1 MSNLKNEIFELLN
14 PPDSSLFY
22 SRGDENDP
30 RMGDIVLR
38 DWENLEDVNV
48 VLIGVP
54 QDEGVKRN
62 KGRLG
67 AEKAPNEIRK
77 YLYRF
82 TPFNFKF
89 TKQITNLKIFDLGN
103 LKTDGTLEEIHERL
117 TFVISKLIERKIL
130 PIVLGGG
137 HDIAFPD
144 YLGFA
149 KNFQNRAVLN
159 IDTHLDVRDSQP
171 RNSGTPFR
179 QILECEYKPDKLIE
193 IGIQDYANS
202 IYHFEYAIKNKVK
215 IITLDEIKSKG
226 IESLLSSIH
235 QDLKNYPL
243 HLSFDMDSVRGADAP
258 GVSATY
264 PSGLSANEVL
274 KIALYCGLNF
284 DVKIL
289 DIAEVNPEFD
299 IDGKTSRLAGYF
311 ILNFLTGFANS
322 KLQK

>member
-1 MSNLKNEIFELLN
+1 MSNLSHEISQFLN
-14 PPDSSLFY
+14 PPDESLFY
-22 SRGDENDP
+22 SRGDKNDP

-38 DWENLEDVNV
+38 DREKFEDVDV

-62 KGRLG
+62 KGRPG
-67 AEKAPNEIRK
+67 ASKAPDEIRK
-77 YLYRF
+77 YLYRH

-89 TKQITNLKIFDLGN
+89 KKQITDLKIFDLGN
-103 LKTDGTLEEIHERL
+103 LKTDGELEEIHQRL
-117 TFVISKLIERKIL
+117 SFVVYEIVKLGIL
-130 PIVLGGG
+130 PIIIGGG

-149 KNFQNRAVLN
+149 KNFEKGAVLN
-159 IDTHLDVRDSQP
+159 IDTHLDVRDSRQ

-179 QILECEYKPDKLIE
+179 QILECERKPDKLIE
-193 IGIQDYANS
+193 VGIQNYANS
-202 IYHFEYAIKNKVK
+202 IYHFEYALKNGVK
-215 IITLDEIKSKG
+215 IFTLDEVKERG
-226 IESLLSSIH
+226 IDFVLSEIRSELG
-235 QDLKNYPL
+235 DFAV

-264 PSGLSANEVL
+264 PDGLSAEEII

-284 DVKIL
+284 KVKVL

-299 IDGKTSRLAGYF
+299 IDGKTARLASHF
-311 ILNFLTGFANS
+311 ILNFLTGVANS
-322 KLQK
+322 KG